1 MRRVEVPSAS
11 TLVGH
16 LHDPRTGA
24 VRGPVWVGLSSLLTG
39 SATYAVLIVIARVIG
54 PVSYADF
61 AVFWSFMVIASFG
74 VFLPVEQEVARR
86 TARDLAGSGPIGR
99 RALLVSSGYAV
110 VLVAVGSLLWRVF
123 LTRVRPETSVVV
135 ALVLLC
141 GALSTQFSARGILS
155 GRLHLKAYATVAGLD
170 SVVRLLL
177 VLVLA
182 VAGARSVGSYAM
194 AIALSATSAAALA
207 WWLVL
212 RRPPVTELVPT
223 EGPEPSMVVRTSGLI
238 VGALCMQL
246 LLNSGPLIA
255 RGVASGDEALLAGQL
270 LAAMTLA
277 RVPVFVLQSLQ
288 ATYLARVA
296 GHSRDRRPDLLRR
309 TVGVLA
315 TLVGGVAVVTVGL
328 ALACGPL
335 LTRLIYGSAFQISRE
350 AAVLVA
356 LGVSLY
362 VVASVSNDV
371 NIALGLHLRVTLT
384 WLGALVVGVLV
395 VAVSGSLLAK
405 STLPLVVA
413 AVVAGTSLVWGV
425 VLATR
430 RLAS

>member
-1 MRRVEVPSAS
+1 MRRVEVPSPS

-99 RALLVSSGYAV
+99 RALLISSGYAV

-212 RRPPVTELVPT
+212 SRPPVTELVPT

-315 TLVGGVAVVTVGL
+315 TLVCGVAVVTVGL

-405 STLPLVVA
+405 STLPLVAA

-425 VLATR
+425 VLAIR
-430 RLAS
+430 RLAA